1 MSDALGVQQQ
11 SLGSATLV
19 LFYRRGMSVTAS
31 SGSDP
36 ASPLGGRLA
45 PRSIRGRLLPEE
57 AGDFDREYRRVMAEA
72 IEALDLNP
80 VLDMLTRWERV
91 ALLTEDDPEGYEQML
106 STSERLNAGE
116 NLSTRPWAEVKRELG
131 L

>member
-1 MSDALGVQQQ
+1 
-11 SLGSATLV
+11 
-19 LFYRRGMSVTAS
+19 MSVAVG

-45 PRSIRGRLLPEE
+45 PRSIRDRLIPEE

-72 IEALDLNP
+72 TETLDLQP

-91 ALLTEDDPEGYEQML
+91 ALMTDDDPEGHRRML
-106 STSERLNAGE
+106 RTIERLKAGE
-116 NLSTRPWAEVKRELG
+116 DVPTVPWEQVKRDLG

>member
-1 MSDALGVQQQ
+1 MRLCSTVVA
-11 SLGSATLV
+11 
-19 LFYRRGMSVTAS
+19 MSVAAS

-36 ASPLGGRLA
+36 ATPLGGRLA
-45 PRSIRGRLLPEE
+45 PRSIRDRLIPEE

-72 IEALDLNP
+72 TETLNLQP

-91 ALLTEDDPEGYEQML
+91 ARMTDHDPEGHRRML
-106 STSERLNAGE
+106 HTIERLKAGE
-116 NLSTRPWAEVKRELG
+116 DVPTVPGDEVKRRLG

>member
-1 MSDALGVQQQ
+1 MSACSVIRVLRNP
-11 SLGSATLV
+11 A
-19 LFYRRGMSVTAS
+19 LFYRRGMSVAAS

-36 ASPLGGRLA
+36 VSPLGGRLA
-45 PRSIRGRLLPEE
+45 PRAIRGRLLPEE

-72 IEALDLNP
+72 METLDLKP

-91 ALLTEDDPEGYEQML
+91 ALLTEHDPEGYQQML
-106 STSERLNAGE
+106 RTAERLNAGE
-116 NLSTRPWAEVKRELG
+116 NLPTRPWAEVKRELG

>member
-1 MSDALGVQQQ
+1 MLSVIRVLQAP
-11 SLGSATLV
+11 V
-19 LFYRRGMSVTAS
+19 LFYGRAMSVAAS

-72 IEALDLNP
+72 IETLDLNP
-80 VLDMLTRWERV
+80 VLEMLTRWERV
-91 ALLTEDDPEGYEQML
+91 ALLTEHDPGGYQQML
-106 STSERLNAGE
+106 RTAERLNAGE
-116 NLSTRPWAEVKRELG
+116 NLPTRPWAEVKQEMG